1 MAGGR
6 ATRPAWVAGRRAAAR
21 HPCWPLAYAPDTLPL
36 PATTAIGHLRENLG
50 AQDLARALTAAE
62 LAAIDG
68 LTLCKGTN
76 SAVE

>member
-1 MAGGR
+1 M
-6 ATRPAWVAGRRAAAR
+6 AGRRAAAR